1 LKNILPVD
9 SIINQD
15 YDEAAERPIN
25 SGFTYWTWGELMPR
39 IDLSVLN
46 CAVYLYASAQDAKQ
60 GEKSGGSGFLVG
72 VRYEGGGFI
81 YAVTNSH
88 VIREGKAP
96 IVRLN
101 KEKDVPYIGEYTQDM
116 WIHHPD
122 GDDLAIVPLDVEAVR
137 ARLNFVSTEIFITK
151 DIIQKE
157 RIGAGDDVFM
167 VGRFIG
173 YDGKQQNEPTVRF
186 GNLSISSPVPI
197 THPRGSKQESFL
209 IETRSLAGY
218 SGSPVFVHIL
228 PMSLRAPSGGWAKL
242 QDRNWEDNNP
252 YMYRGP
258 WLLGVDWG
266 HKHYMETVREK
277 NGEDEIAEGWKVPVN
292 SGITCVVPAW
302 KLLELLNIDEV
313 AQAREDE
320 YEKVKKQMLK
330 EQRLKEDGGVSLD
343 SPSN

>member
-1 LKNILPVD
+1 
-9 SIINQD
+9 
-15 YDEAAERPIN
+15 
-25 SGFTYWTWGELMPR
+25 MPR
-39 IDLSVLN
+39 INLNILN
-46 CAVYLYASAQDAKQ
+46 CAVYLYASVQDAKQ

-72 VRYEGGGFI
+72 MPYEGGWFV

-88 VIREGKAP
+88 VIREGRAP

-101 KEKDVPYIGEYTQDM
+101 KEKDIAYIGEYTQDM

-122 GDDLAIVPLDVEAVR
+122 GDDLAIIPLDPEATR
-137 ARLNFVSTEIFITK
+137 AKLRFVSTEMFITK
-151 DIIQKE
+151 EIIQKE
-157 RIGAGDDVFM
+157 QIGAGDDVFM

-173 YDGKQQNEPTVRF
+173 YDGKQKNEPTARF
-186 GNLSISSPVPI
+186 GNLSISSSALI
-197 THPRGSKQESFL
+197 EHPRGYNQESFL

-242 QDRNWEDNNP
+242 RDRDWEDNNP

-277 NGEDEIAEGWKVPVN
+277 NGEDEVAEGWKVPVN

-302 KLLELLNIDEV
+302 KLLELLNIGELV
-313 AQAREDE
+313 QVRREE
-320 YEKVKKQMLK
+320 YERAQKQMLE
-330 EQRLKEDGGVSLD
+330 EQELKEDGGVSLD
-343 SPSN
+343 SASN